1 MGMYACAGHKASHNH
16 TDFDWFRYEIIEE

>member
-1 MGMYACAGHKASHNH
+1 MYACAGHKASHNH

>member
-1 MGMYACAGHKASHNH
+1 MYASAGHETSHNH